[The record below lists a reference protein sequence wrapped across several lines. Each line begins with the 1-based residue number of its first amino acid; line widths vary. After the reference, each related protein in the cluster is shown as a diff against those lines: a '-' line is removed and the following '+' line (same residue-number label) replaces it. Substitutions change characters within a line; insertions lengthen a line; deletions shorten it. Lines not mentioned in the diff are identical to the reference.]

1 MLALVRRAGRCLL
14 AGLVAFLQL
23 PARCPGIHAF
33 WGVLTSSGKTQQQI
47 AQAISNEVDG
57 TKIPVSYEG
66 KTGSVT
72 LADLGVKVDAQQI
85 AQEAVDAKRHENVF
99 ARYAPWAKHDVN
111 PAIDA
116 KDANPE
122 ALDEQLGT
130 NSVKPVDAKL
140 QVGDDGS
147 TIAVIEGTE
156 GHGADP
162 TETANEAVRVVQS
175 LGAQEPKTVEVQL
188 KTISP
193 AITTDEANKAKSTL
207 DKLMAQKPGV
217 YIGKGN
223 GSPHSHRL

>member
-1 MLALVRRAGRCLL
+1 MAMDRAGAGRRAGRCLC
-14 AGLVAFLQL
+14 GLVAFFNTRAL
-23 PARCPGIHAF
+23 PGTTL
-33 WGVLTSSGKTQQQI
+33 WGVDVSGKTQQQI

-130 NSVKPVDAKL
+130 NSVKPVDCQAA
-140 QVGDDGS
+140 GGRDGS
-147 TIAVIEGTE
+147 TIASSKARGSRGRSDRDRQRGGACRAVPGSAGTE
-156 GHGADP
+156 DRGGA
-162 TETANEAVRVVQS
+162 
-175 LGAQEPKTVEVQL
+175 AQDHL
-188 KTISP
+188 
-193 AITTDEANKAKSTL
+193 AGD
-207 DKLMAQKPGV
+207 
-217 YIGKGN
+217 
-223 GSPHSHRL
+223 HHR

>member
-1 MLALVRRAGRCLL
+1 MTFPSGNGGFSSNGASNQVPSDASDMRDFESTQVFTPMQDVPLPPQLPQQHDSNAGMNGPAAGKRHHVWPWIVLALVVVLAGAC
-14 AGLVAFLQL
+14 AGLVAFFNTRAL
-23 PARCPGIHAF
+23 PGTTL
-33 WGVLTSSGKTQQQI
+33 WGVDVSGKTQQQI

-140 QVGDDGS
+140 QVGDDG
-147 TIAVIEGTE
+147 V
-156 GHGADP
+156 
-162 TETANEAVRVVQS
+162 
-175 LGAQEPKTVEVQL
+175 
-188 KTISP
+188 
-193 AITTDEANKAKSTL
+193 
-207 DKLMAQKPGV
+207 
-217 YIGKGN
+217 
-223 GSPHSHRL
+223 